1 VSPFWTWWLSC
12 RACCCIPFF
21 FSPAHLRIYTH
32 LLLFLLL
39 LWYYFN
45 SWGDIGRNLLWLS
58 PWQIFI
64 IFIDLLCSSFY
75 FGLPGEE
82 EEETLAAASLP
93 SGGNLFFRTNNLS
106 MGSRQEAPKPLYVCI
121 WAIQALTFIIIII
134 TGFGNVGEEEEKEAF
149 FFLLA
154 YLISVPTQRHTGPYV
169 MAIPIFLCHSLE
181 AYLLEVEALPT
192 TCLSHFSPFF
202 FSPFRLGEK
211 NWPRHVFIY
220 FRTLSGYH
228 IEGFPNCL
236 FITTCL
242 RKL

>member
-1 VSPFWTWWLSC
+1 MCLLFELDDSLVELVAAS
-12 RACCCIPFF
+12 PFF
-21 FSPAHLRIYTH
+21 FRQRTCACIRTCS
-32 LLLFLLL
+32 F
-39 LWYYFN
+39 FFFFC
-45 SWGDIGRNLLWLS
+45 DIIILTAGGTEDENLLWLS

-106 MGSRQEAPKPLYVCI
+106 MGSRQEAPKSLYVCI

-154 YLISVPTQRHTGPYV
+154 YLISVPTQRHTGLYV

-181 AYLLEVEALPT
+181 AYLLEVEALPYYLFVT
-192 TCLSHFSPFF
+192 FFSPFF
-202 FSPFRLGEK
+202 SLPSDWGK
-211 NWPRHVFIY
+211 
-220 FRTLSGYH
+220 
-228 IEGFPNCL
+228 
-236 FITTCL
+236 
-242 RKL
+242 KLAS